1 MNNPIYRFLRY
12 LILIAAIALTS
23 ACTEVKTY
31 KIGVSQC
38 GSGQWREKVN
48 DEMLAAQHL
57 YEKNV
62 KVIIANAHDDTQLQ
76 INQIDSLVNEDIDLL
91 VVAPNE
97 SSQLSATISEVR
109 KKGLPVI
116 FFDRKAVTDDYT
128 AFIGGKWS
136 NRCPSAEGNLSL
148 WR

>member
-1 MNNPIYRFLRY
+1 MNNPIYCFLSN
-12 LILIAAIALTS
+12 LILIAAIALTT

-38 GSGQWREKVN
+38 GQGQWREKVN

-76 INQIDSLVNEDIDLL
+76 INQIDSLKQHKNKK
-91 VVAPNE
+91 N
-97 SSQLSATISEVR
+97 R
-109 KKGLPVI
+109 KI
-116 FFDRKAVTDDYT
+116 
-128 AFIGGKWS
+128 
-136 NRCPSAEGNLSL
+136 
-148 WR
+148 